1 MIYDSKVESDDTK
14 QVKIRRS
21 QSRPL
26 FKKLESEYK
35 ANVLLPEFNKVKEI
49 LKERKDFMNPIK
61 FKDKLR
67 RWSRRSNVFNL
78 VYEHFCCIIIH
89 EKYSFISS
97 TI

>member
-1 MIYDSKVESDDTK
+1 LIYDSRVENDDTK
-14 QVKIRRS
+14 QVKIRKS

-26 FKKLESEYK
+26 FQKLESEYK

-61 FKDKLR
+61 FKD
-67 RWSRRSNVFNL
+67 
-78 VYEHFCCIIIH
+78 IIKH
-89 EKYSFISS
+89 EKYSFILS